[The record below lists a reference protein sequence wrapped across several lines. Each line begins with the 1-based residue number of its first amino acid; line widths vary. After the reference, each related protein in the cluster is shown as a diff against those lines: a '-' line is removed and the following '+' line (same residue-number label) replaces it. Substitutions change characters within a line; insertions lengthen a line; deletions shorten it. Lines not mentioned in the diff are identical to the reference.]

1 MANRGEILEE
11 KLEDLK
17 LQEKENISTNHHH
30 VDLDHET
37 YTRPGAQLS
46 DKQTFTNKKGQT
58 ISGYP
63 VIVDFRRLLQLS
75 IGHSEELQKEHGII
89 QGISNNDLLHAVIG
103 LYDVSLS
110 EMTPDVLY
118 STVCE
123 KWGRTIVLVRD
134 IQETIDDLEER
145 RKNEPQ
151 EQQEEKEDIEDDDG
165 EKGSV
170 KGSEL
175 SADEDVYEEDEEQP
189 SKFAEVYSDTDTEAE
204 EEEEGE
210 DEEEDFSKGINSFIS
225 KVSDRRK
232 TRKTSEGPVTK
243 DMIGIENR
251 IIGCATFEK
260 KYVKHRDR
268 VIHLTLVSVRK
279 RCRNFGIG
287 KFLLSQLVEPKV
299 VGNYDAVVVHADNEA
314 VEFFQKFGF
323 SDDIVLNSRWKE
335 LAEQFTNC
343 TLMCYL
349 PGFSGHR
356 LLTSIKIPGLEMYEL
371 EQEFLKWKEKTLE
384 VYQQQV
390 TCMMR
395 MKQEVMQ
402 LKYTTTTQDKFLK
415 ALVEE
420 NEILKTDKLVAEKEL
435 LDYRLSTVKSAFG
448 SEKSDQDEDERTTK
462 ELIDT
467 LQRQVDRMDLKLK
480 HKRTS
485 SRDLMESL
493 SNKSNGSFTVID
505 ESRYMAFSKHEGNG
519 QEEPYDHIKDSA
531 FFYDVTEQFK
541 TEMMLDTQAC
551 KKCEV
556 SSISKALVPEKTKK
570 AYRAKVQSL
579 KDPLMVLDLYFCGT
593 LEHPERIKEILKEGF
608 TERDFTC
615 GDYGKG
621 LYFSKYPFKAAQF
634 SKIGNL
640 LKVEVAIG
648 NVETVVKAD
657 RTRTVPSQGFDSII
671 TPGRLTHML
680 GQGDASM
687 NQEYIIFDAHQVLPL
702 CLLSYET
709 S

>member
-260 KYVKHRDR
+260 KYVQGRIKSKHRDR

-448 SEKSDQDEDERTTK
+448 SEKSDQ
-462 ELIDT
+462 
-467 LQRQVDRMDLKLK
+467 
-480 HKRTS
+480 
-485 SRDLMESL
+485 
-493 SNKSNGSFTVID
+493 D

>member
-1 MANRGEILEE
+1 MAE
-11 KLEDLK
+11 KGDKPNEVTSPDV
-17 LQEKENISTNHHH
+17 NIDKGTKTSSHVT
-30 VDLDHET
+30 VDLESET

-46 DKQTFTNKKGQT
+46 DKLTFTNKKGNT
-58 ISGYP
+58 ITGYP

-75 IGHSEELQKEHGII
+75 LGGSKSSLLDSAIIPGIT
-89 QGISNNDLLHAVIG
+89 NRDLLHAVIG

-123 KWGRTIVLVRD
+123 KWARTIILVRD
-134 IQETIDDLEER
+134 LQETLDELEKR
-145 RKNEPQ
+145 RKSEPP
-151 EQQEEKEDIEDDDG
+151 EEKEEMDDDDG

-175 SADEDVYEEDEEQP
+175 SVDDVYEEDDETP
-189 SKFAEVYSDTDTEAE
+189 SKFSEVFSDSDTDDDDVD
-204 EEEEGE
+204 E
-210 DEEEDFSKGINSFIS
+210 DDDDEEDFSKGINSFITS
-225 KVSDRRK
+225 VTDRRK
-232 TRKTSEGPVTK
+232 SRKSSDGPITEE
-243 DMIGIENR
+243 MIGIENR

-287 KFLLSQLVEPKV
+287 KFLLSQIVEPKV
-299 VGNYDAVVVHADNEA
+299 VGNYDAIVVHADNEA

-323 SDDIVLNSRWKE
+323 SDDIVLNSRWRE

-356 LLTSIKIPGLEMYEL
+356 LLTSIKIPGIEMYEL

-395 MKQEVMQ
+395 MKHEVMQ

-420 NEILKTDKLVAEKEL
+420 NEKLKTEKIVAEKEL
-435 LDYRLSTVKSAFG
+435 LDYRLTTARTAFENEKRQQDCDDIST
-448 SEKSDQDEDERTTK
+448 Q
-462 ELIDT
+462 ELINS
-467 LQRQVDRMDLKLK
+467 LQRQVDRMDLQLK

-485 SRDLMESL
+485 SRDLMDAIT
-493 SNKSNGSFTVID
+493 NKPNGSFTVID
-505 ESRYMAFSKHEGNG
+505 ESRYMAFTQQDSKDE
-519 QEEPYDHIKDSA
+519 EEPYDHIKDSA
-531 FFYDVTEQFK
+531 FFYDVTEKFK
-541 TEMMLDTQAC
+541 QQMMLDSMAC

-556 SSISKALVPEKTKK
+556 STISKALVPEKIKK
-570 AYRAKVQSL
+570 AYKDRVQKL
-579 KDPLMVLDLYFCGT
+579 TDPLMVLDLYFCGT
-593 LEHPERIKEILKEGF
+593 LEHPERIKEILKGGF
-608 TERDFTC
+608 TERDFIC
-615 GDYGKG
+615 GDFGKG
-621 LYFSKYPFKAAQF
+621 LYFSKFPSKAAHF
-634 SKIGNL
+634 SKLGSL

-648 NVETVVKAD
+648 NVETVVKPD
-657 RTRTVPSQGFDSII
+657 RTRTSPSTGYDSIL

-687 NQEYIIFDAHQVLPL
+687 NQEHVVFDPNQVIPL